1 MHILQQLIA
10 LLLYIQCM
18 RNKTAALKFIF
29 ITILIDVIGFGI
41 IIPVAPKF
49 IQNLQGGTLSEAS
62 KIGGYL
68 MFVFA
73 ILQFLFAP
81 TLGNLSDKFGR
92 RPVLLFSLFGFGVDY
107 LLTAFAPSITWLFI
121 GRAVAG
127 ITGASFTTAAAYI
140 ADVSEPEKRAQNF
153 GMIGVAFGIGF
164 IIGPALGGFLG
175 QFDIRLPF
183 FVAAFLAMLNWLYGF
198 VVLPESLSKENRRA
212 FDLKNANP
220 WGAIKILQKYPSI
233 QLMVVGLF
241 LSYIAAQAVQS
252 TWPFYTMEKFNWTEK
267 EVGWSLAFVGLVVAA
282 VQGGLIRFTIP
293 KLGNE
298 KSIYIGLI
306 FYSLGF
312 LLFGLATKGW
322 MMYAFMI
329 IYGLGG
335 IAGPAIQGLI
345 SNQIPN
351 NEQGAL
357 QGSLTSIM
365 SLSNII
371 GPLLMTQIFSYFTSS
386 AVSVKIPGAALFVGA
401 FLSFL
406 SLFCAYKSLQKK

>member
-1 MHILQQLIA
+1 
-10 LLLYIQCM
+10 M

-29 ITILIDVIGFGI
+29 VTILIDVIGFGI

-62 KIGGYL
+62 EVGGYL

-73 ILQFLFAP
+73 TLQFVFAP

-92 RPVLLFSLFGFGVDY
+92 RPVLLFSLFGFGIDY
-107 LLTAFAPSITWLFI
+107 LLTAFAPTIFWLFV
-121 GRAVAG
+121 GRAIAG

-175 QFDIRLPF
+175 QYDIRLPF

-198 VVLPESLSKENRRA
+198 IVLPESLSKENRRN
-212 FDLKNANP
+212 FSLKNSNP
-220 WGAIKILQKYPSI
+220 LGAFMILQKYPNI
-233 QLMVVGLF
+233 KLMVLGLF
-241 LSYIAAQAVQS
+241 LSYVAAQAVQS
-252 TWPFYTMEKFNWTEK
+252 TWPFYTMEKFQWSEK
-267 EVGWSLAFVGLVVAA
+267 QVGWSLAFVGLVVAA
-282 VQGGLIRFTIP
+282 VQGGLIRYTIP
-293 KLGNE
+293 KLGNK
-298 KSIYIGLI
+298 KSIYIGLT

-335 IAGPAIQGLI
+335 IAGPAIQGII

-365 SLSNII
+365 SLANII
-371 GPLLMTQIFSYFTSS
+371 GPLMMTQIFSYFTSDN
-386 AVSVKIPGAALFVGA
+386 VSIKIPGAALFVGA
-401 FLSFL
+401 ILSFV
-406 SLFCAYKSLQKK
+406 SLYCAYKTLSKPAMN

>member
-1 MHILQQLIA
+1 
-10 LLLYIQCM
+10 M
-18 RNKTAALKFIF
+18 RNKEAALKFIF
-29 ITILIDVIGFGI
+29 VTILIDVIGFGI

-49 IQNLQGGTLSEAS
+49 IQSLQGGTLSEAS

-73 ILQFLFAP
+73 ILQFVFAP

-107 LLTAFAPSITWLFI
+107 LLTAFAPTIFWLFV
-121 GRAVAG
+121 GRAIAG

-153 GMIGVAFGIGF
+153 GMIGVAFGVGF

-175 QFDIRLPF
+175 QYDIRLPF
-183 FVAAFLAMLNWLYGF
+183 FVAAFLAMINWLYGYI
-198 VVLPESLSKENRRA
+198 VLPESLSKENRRE
-212 FDLKNANP
+212 FDIKKANP
-220 WGAIKILQKYPSI
+220 WGAFQILKQYPSI
-233 QLMVVGLF
+233 KLMVVGLF
-241 LSYIAAQAVQS
+241 LSYLAAQAVQS

-282 VQGGLIRFTIP
+282 VQGGLIRITIP
-293 KLGNE
+293 KLGYN
-298 KSIYIGLI
+298 KSIYVGLI
-306 FYSLGF
+306 CYSFGF
-312 LLFGLATKGW
+312 LFFALATQGW

-335 IAGPAIQGLI
+335 IAGPAIQGII
-345 SNQIPN
+345 SNQIPA

-357 QGSLTSIM
+357 QGSLTSVI
-365 SLSNII
+365 SLANII
-371 GPLLMTQIFSYFTSS
+371 GPLMMTQIFSYFTSN
-386 AVSVKIPGAALFVGA
+386 AVSFKLPGAPLFVGCI
-401 FLSFL
+401 LSFISIIL
-406 SLFCAYKSLQKK
+406 AYKSLNKAK

>member
-1 MHILQQLIA
+1 
-10 LLLYIQCM
+10 M
-18 RNKTAALKFIF
+18 RNKAAALKFIF
-29 ITILIDVIGFGI
+29 VTILIDVIGFGI

-49 IQNLQGGTLSEAS
+49 IQSLQGGTLSEAS
-62 KIGGYL
+62 RIGGYL

-73 ILQFLFAP
+73 ILQFAFAP
-81 TLGNLSDKFGR
+81 TLGNLSDRYGR

-107 LLTAFAPSITWLFI
+107 LLTAFAPNIFWLFV
-121 GRAVAG
+121 GRAFAG

-153 GMIGVAFGIGF
+153 GMIGVAFGVGF

-183 FVAAFLAMLNWLYGF
+183 FVAAFLAMINWLYGYI
-198 VVLPESLSKENRRA
+198 VLPESLSKENRRA
-212 FDLKNANP
+212 FDFRKANP
-220 WGAIKILQKYPSI
+220 LGAIEILKKYPSI
-233 QLMVVGLF
+233 KLIVLGLF
-241 LSYIAAQAVQS
+241 LSYIASQAVQS
-252 TWPFYTMEKFNWTEK
+252 TWPFYTMEKFGWTEK

-282 VQGGLIRFTIP
+282 VQGGLIRYTIP
-293 KLGNE
+293 KLGNT
-298 KSIYIGLI
+298 KSIYIGLV

-329 IYGLGG
+329 VYGLGG

-345 SNQIPN
+345 SNQIPA

-357 QGSLTSIM
+357 QGTLTSVM

-371 GPLLMTQIFSYFTSS
+371 GPLMMTQIFSYFTSD
-386 AVSVKIPGAALFVGA
+386 AVAIKIPGAALFLGA
-401 FLSFL
+401 ILSFTSLIMVNKAL
-406 SLFCAYKSLQKK
+406 SKLNNQ

>member
-1 MHILQQLIA
+1 
-10 LLLYIQCM
+10 M
-18 RNKTAALKFIF
+18 RNKAAALKFIF
-29 ITILIDVIGFGI
+29 VTILIDVIGFGI

-49 IQNLQGGTLSEAS
+49 IQSLQGGILSEAS
-62 KIGGYL
+62 RIGGYL

-73 ILQFLFAP
+73 ILQFAFAP
-81 TLGNLSDKFGR
+81 TLGNLSDRYGR

-107 LLTAFAPSITWLFI
+107 LLTAFAPNIFWLFV
-121 GRAVAG
+121 GRAFAG

-153 GMIGVAFGIGF
+153 GMIGVAFGVGF

-183 FVAAFLAMLNWLYGF
+183 FVAAFLAMINWLYGYI
-198 VVLPESLSKENRRA
+198 VLPESLSKENRRA
-212 FDLKNANP
+212 FDFRKANP
-220 WGAIKILQKYPSI
+220 LGAIEILKKYPSI
-233 QLMVVGLF
+233 KLIVLGLF
-241 LSYIAAQAVQS
+241 LSYIASQAVQS
-252 TWPFYTMEKFNWTEK
+252 TWPFYTMEKFGWTEK

-282 VQGGLIRFTIP
+282 VQGGLIRYTIP
-293 KLGNE
+293 KLGNT
-298 KSIYIGLI
+298 KSIYIGLV

-329 IYGLGG
+329 VYGLGG

-345 SNQIPN
+345 SNQIPA

-357 QGSLTSIM
+357 QGTLTSVM

-371 GPLLMTQIFSYFTSS
+371 GPLMMTQIFSYFTSDVV
-386 AVSVKIPGAALFVGA
+386 AIKIPGAALFLGA
-401 FLSFL
+401 ILSFTSLIMVNKAL
-406 SLFCAYKSLQKK
+406 SKLNNQ